1 MVDYFVNL
9 VAATNGDGSAASPWN
24 QFTAT
29 ENAGVIDGDNIWF
42 RRVVPAVN
50 TKIVIYKGATSPSS
64 RINYIGWPKE
74 GDVFYET
81 RPEALRATWDL
92 DISYDYV
99 YQDKNTYNPHPTGVV
114 ATAVSNMSIHRFYLR
129 NTYNT
134 TSYHKTAL
142 LIDTVN
148 NVDVFYCYLYNA
160 STTDNLNSFPYSA
173 PLYIDNSD
181 NINLYKTIVNTSY
194 QAYRYSNTFTI
205 KNSTN
210 ITFSG
215 CSLYW
220 GNWNTEVMVPNY
232 ISDIS
237 TTRIYNSQTTFINTN
252 FNVEICVGGA
262 TGFHYPGILFFQECT
277 MTTISGCTI
286 DINYPNVS
294 YSTNYLWPSN
304 SGVSVFK
311 IDRGNFNF
319 IDSNISSKQ
328 IRLNNF
334 LVYGSSGNVNIEN
347 VVWNVTSTPQN
358 IFLDVRGTIPVTLK
372 NITGSL
378 YEEATLEYDKVN
390 YLISFSDWEY
400 IINSNITLDNVQ
412 PELGYILDMSRQ
424 TLPYDLNIKNTTI
437 PILKHNIVYVTRL
450 KSINIDNSEIAGF
463 HRTCFSTGQYI
474 YGGYYNNFPVVIKN
488 SLVNKN
494 PLVLSTAYAE
504 NIDYLIYNCTG
515 RGYQIFSD
523 GSNSN
528 LYGLRLKS
536 IRNKGFSS
544 LGNIKEHEWVD
555 AQSILDNFSNGISYF
570 TNYTMSYQ
578 TSPVTRTNGAGYSV
592 EINKKT
598 MAGVEIAYPR
608 IGDDNI
614 WVYLPSGGEHTLTA
628 FIKYTYTDT
637 LLAAADIK
645 LGVDII
651 NEVPISIIDGSIV
664 DDPGSTWST
673 LPENSVNVKVQC
685 TVITTQPQYCP
696 VRIYIYGY
704 VPGLKIYLDPKIVLS

>member
-1 MVDYFVNL
+1 MVDYFVDL
-9 VAATNGDGSAASPWN
+9 IASTNGNGTTASPWN

-64 RINYIGWPKE
+64 KINYIGWPKE

-81 RPEALRATWDL
+81 RPEDLRATWDL
-92 DISYDYV
+92 DMTYSYV
-99 YQDKNTYNPHPTGVV
+99 YQDKNTYNPFPTGVV

-129 NTYNT
+129 NTY
-134 TSYHKTAL
+134 SSPIYHKTAL
-142 LIDTVN
+142 RVESIS
-148 NVDVFYCYLYNA
+148 NVDVYDCYLYNTYA
-160 STTDNLNSFPYSA
+160 TNDLYSYPYST
-173 PLYIDNSD
+173 PLYISSAD
-181 NINLYKTIVNTSY
+181 NINLYRTIVQVSTG
-194 QAYRYSNTFTI
+194 AYRFSNTFII

-210 ITFSG
+210 VTFSG

-220 GNWNTEVMVPNY
+220 GNWSSQPMTPDY
-232 ISDIS
+232 ISDVN
-237 TTRIYNSQTTFINTN
+237 TTYVYNSQTTFKNTT
-252 FNVEICVGGA
+252 FAVEIYVGG
-262 TGFHYPGILFFQECT
+262 TDGFHYPGILYFEDCN
-277 MTTISGCTI
+277 TTISGCTVN
-286 DINYPNVS
+286 INYPTLN
-294 YSTNYLWPSN
+294 YSVNDAWPSN

-311 IDRGNFNF
+311 IYQGNFNF
-319 IDSNISSKQ
+319 INSNISSKQ

-334 LVYGSSGNVNIEN
+334 LVHGSSGNVNIEN
-347 VVWNVTSTPQN
+347 VDWQVTSSPQN
-358 IFLDVRGTIPVTLK
+358 IFLDVRGTIPITLK

-424 TLPYDLNIKNTTI
+424 TLPYNLNIKNTTI

-463 HRTCFSTGQYI
+463 HRTCFSTEQYI
-474 YGGYYNNFPVVIKN
+474 YGGYYTNFPVVIKN

-504 NIDYLIYNCTG
+504 SIDYLIYNCTG

-528 LYGLRLKS
+528 LYSLKLKS

-544 LGNIKEHEWVD
+544 LGNIKEHEWVE
-555 AQSILDNFSNGISYF
+555 AQSILDSFSNGISYF
-570 TNYTMSYQ
+570 TSYEMSYQ
-578 TSPVTRTNGAGYSV
+578 TSAVARTNGAGYSI
-592 EINKKT
+592 EIIKKT
-598 MAGVEIAYPR
+598 IAGIETAYPR
-608 IGDDNI
+608 LGDDNI
-614 WVYLPSGGEHTLTA
+614 WVYLPSSGEHTLTA

-673 LPENSVNVKVQC
+673 LPENSVNAKIQC
-685 TVITTQPQYCP
+685 TVTTTQPQYCP

-704 VPGLKIYLDPKIVLS
+704 VPGLKVYLDPKIVIS